1 MTFRSEVPLDQVTY
15 EVAMTKAIAA
25 RIAGKSRSFYY
36 WCAAAGLL
44 EQKLRASG
52 LWKYVGDLG

>member
-1 MTFRSEVPLDQVTY
+1 MGFRSEVPLDNVTY

-25 RIAGKSRSFYY
+25 RVAGKQRAFYY

-44 EQKLRASG
+44 EQKLRAAN
-52 LWKYVGDLG
+52 LWQHVGELS

>member
-1 MTFRSEVPLDQVTY
+1 
-15 EVAMTKAIAA
+15 MTKAIAA